1 MRRLLP
7 ILTATLA
14 LSLGPTAALAK
25 PPACAEGLHR
35 AMTAELY
42 FGRSIGEHAQVSD
55 ADWTDF
61 VDQQITPRFPDGL
74 SVNDVYGQWRTP
86 KGQFV
91 REASKA
97 LFLVLDGTPD
107 ERQRL
112 DLVRSAYKLRFHQ
125 QSVMLVEQQ
134 ACVAF

>member
-7 ILTATLA
+7 LIAIAAAATAT
-14 LSLGPTAALAK
+14 AAVAR
-25 PPACAEGLHR
+25 PPACPHGLHR

-42 FGRSIGEHAQVSD
+42 FGRSIEQDGEVSD
-55 ADWTDF
+55 ADWREF
-61 VDQQITPRFPDGL
+61 VDTQVTPRFPDGL

-91 REASKA
+91 REDSKA
-97 LFLVLDGTPD
+97 LFLVLSGKPD
-107 ERQRL
+107 EAARL
-112 DLVRSAYKLRFHQ
+112 ELVRGAYKVRFHQ
-125 QSVMLVEQQ
+125 QSVMLVEQP